1 MALLEV
7 ATSASRV
14 AERLR
19 ILGNSEILGNS
30 RKWEAA
36 EPSTQ
41 SPRNTILVLV
51 VKNYAKIDIKV
62 SSFYPILLF
71 EVSLRILKL
80 FMDASTCHN
89 MALKLSR
96 YSYSYC

>member
-1 MALLEV
+1 MAFLEV

-19 ILGNSEILGNS
+19 ILGNLEILGKS

-41 SPRNTILVLV
+41 SPRNTILGTGGQKLC
-51 VKNYAKIDIKV
+51 KN
-62 SSFYPILLF
+62 
-71 EVSLRILKL
+71 
-80 FMDASTCHN
+80 
-89 MALKLSR
+89 
-96 YSYSYC
+96 